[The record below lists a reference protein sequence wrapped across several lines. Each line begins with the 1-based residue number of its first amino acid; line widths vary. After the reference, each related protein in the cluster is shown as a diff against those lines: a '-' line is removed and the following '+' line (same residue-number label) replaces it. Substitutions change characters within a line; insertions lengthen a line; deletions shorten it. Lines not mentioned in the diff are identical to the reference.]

1 MNDDDML
8 SLVRDQMTR
17 ARDDLGSVHMEQP
30 ASAVLHRAR
39 SRRMRHRLYGAAAG
53 TGVLGVALAVAL
65 GAASTGSTAGGTA
78 VAVAGGSPSS
88 ASGASGASGA
98 SATHAV
104 HVNLDAWSVN
114 TAANGTVELTIKQL
128 RDKAELEKTLAA
140 AGIKAVVSFGE
151 VCAAANGSNSSEIG
165 KVLGTSNGQGVTSSG
180 GITIHPAA
188 IPSGDEL
195 AIDTYGANGQESGP
209 FLFAVGLVPQGATV
223 TCSAPVKAGTTN

>member
-8 SLVRDQMTR
+8 SLLRDRMTR

-39 SRRMRHRLYGAAAG
+39 SRRIRHRLYGAAAG
-53 TGVLGVALAVAL
+53 TGVLGVALAVGL
-65 GAASTGSTAGGTA
+65 GAVSTGGTAGGTA
-78 VAVAGGSPSS
+78 VAVAAGSPSS
-88 ASGASGASGA
+88 ASSASGA
-98 SATHAV
+98 SATQVV

-128 RDKAELEKTLAA
+128 RDKAELEKALAA
-140 AGIKAVVSFGE
+140 AGIPAVVSFGE
-151 VCAAANGSNSSEIG
+151 VCQAADGSNPSVIR
-165 KVLGTSNGQGVTSSG
+165 KVLGISNGQGVTSSG

-195 AIDTYGANGQESGP
+195 AIDTYGANGKESGP

-223 TCSAPVKAGTTN
+223 TCSDPVKSGTTQ

>member
-8 SLVRDQMTR
+8 SLVRDRMTR

-53 TGVLGVALAVAL
+53 TGVLGVALAVGL
-65 GAASTGSTAGGTA
+65 GAVSTGGTAGGTA
-78 VAVAGGSPSS
+78 VAVAAGSP
-88 ASGASGASGA
+88 SGASGA
-98 SATHAV
+98 SATQAV

-128 RDKAELEKTLAA
+128 RDKAELEKALAA
-140 AGIKAVVSFGE
+140 AGIPAVVSFGE
-151 VCAAANGSNSSEIG
+151 VCQAADGSNPSVIR
-165 KVLGTSNGQGVTSSG
+165 KVLGISNVQGVTTS
-180 GITIHPAA
+180 ITIHPAA

-195 AIDTYGANGQESGP
+195 AIDTYGANGKESGP
-209 FLFAVGLVPQGATV
+209 FLFAVGLVPQGSAV
-223 TCSAPVKAGTTN
+223 TCSDPVKIGTTK

>member
-8 SLVRDQMTR
+8 SLVRDRMTR

-53 TGVLGVALAVAL
+53 MGVLGVALAVGL
-65 GAASTGSTAGGTA
+65 GGVSTGGTA
-78 VAVAGGSPSS
+78 VAVAAGSPSS
-88 ASGASGASGA
+88 ASGASGAS
-98 SATHAV
+98 ATQAV

-128 RDKAELEKTLAA
+128 RDKAELEKALAT
-140 AGIKAVVSFGE
+140 AGIPAVVSFGE
-151 VCAAANGSNSSEIG
+151 VCQAADGSNPSVIR
-165 KVLGTSNGQGVTSSG
+165 KVLGISNGQGVTSSG

-195 AIDTYGANGQESGP
+195 AIDTYGANGKESGP
-209 FLFAVGLVPQGATV
+209 FLFAVGLVPQGAAV
-223 TCSAPVKAGTTN
+223 TCSDPVKSGTTK

>member
-8 SLVRDQMTR
+8 SLVRDRMTR
-17 ARDDLGSVHMEQP
+17 ARDDLGSVHMEEP

-53 TGVLGVALAVAL
+53 TGVLGVALAVGL
-65 GAASTGSTAGGTA
+65 GAVSTGGTA
-78 VAVAGGSPSS
+78 GAVATGSPSSPSSASS
-88 ASGASGASGA
+88 ASGAS
-98 SATHAV
+98 ATQAV

-114 TAANGTVELTIKQL
+114 TAVNGTVELTIKQL

-140 AGIKAVVSFGE
+140 AGIPAVVNFGE
-151 VCAAANGSNSSEIG
+151 VCRAADGSNPSGIR
-165 KVLGTSNGQGVTSSG
+165 KVLGISNGQGVTSSG

-195 AIDTYGANGQESGP
+195 AIDTYGANGKESGP
-209 FLFAVGLVPQGATV
+209 FLFAVGLVPRGTAV
-223 TCSAPVKAGTTN
+223 TCSDPVKTGTTK

>member
-8 SLVRDQMTR
+8 SLVRDRMTR

-53 TGVLGVALAVAL
+53 TGVLGVALAVGL
-65 GAASTGSTAGGTA
+65 GAVSTGGTA
-78 VAVAGGSPSS
+78 AGTAGAVAAGSPSS
-88 ASGASGASGA
+88 APGA
-98 SATHAV
+98 SAAQAV

-128 RDKAELEKTLAA
+128 RDKAELEKALAA
-140 AGIKAVVSFGE
+140 AGIPAVVSFGE
-151 VCAAANGSNSSEIG
+151 GCQAADGSNPSVIR
-165 KVLGTSNGQGVTSSG
+165 KVLGISNGQGVTSSG

-195 AIDTYGANGQESGP
+195 AIDTYGANGKESGP
-209 FLFAVGLVPQGATV
+209 FLFAVGLVPQGAAV
-223 TCSAPVKAGTTN
+223 TCSDPVKSGTTK